1 MNLAPHIA
9 RRLPPLRGWVVI
21 ASLLA
26 GASTAWAGGLEVGDT
41 GAEALGRGGAFSA
54 KADNG
59 ATINYNPAGFV
70 KLRGHHVTV
79 GGNMVL
85 SRHDFTRT
93 GYFSNGPTSKAMP
106 YPMVS
111 SENPMFAA
119 PRHMM
124 VTTDFGYFNRVTFA
138 AGMYVPSAAGG
149 AYPKQVDVG
158 GVKMGAPQRFT
169 AVQTEGLIFYP
180 TAAIAFRPVHWLD
193 IGLSFQAVVTSI
205 KTTNI
210 VTAGSACDVAEDP
223 ACDITIEIDAKDV
236 FTPSGSAGVLVRP
249 SRHVELGAMV
259 RLPSRANLEGKANIT
274 LGPALKKL
282 QGSLTKPMVDPL
294 DPAIRLNNDYPWMVR
309 AGIRYIFR
317 DGDEEVGDIE
327 ADFIYE
333 GWSAASK
340 RSIEIQGNSLGKPME
355 PTKMDW
361 GLKDTYALR
370 LGGAY
375 KLRITSSLSLV
386 LRAGTFFETATT
398 EVSDTSLSV
407 LGPRRLGIT
416 GGIGLRWGRFTL
428 DGAYAHIFLPDR
440 EVNRS
445 TVRVQDFGGDEG
457 PVVGNGYYSASVDMF
472 AVQLSVAFG
481 RGATQYRQGRVPR
494 LPHDPGY
501 DMKRDG
507 VFVKKSAPQPP
518 VHTPGV
524 RSYSG
529 GVRHHT
535 GGVKSYSAGTTRYS
549 TRRPRRVKS
558 YDPDAMEFEPEDV
571 SLSSA
576 APAQAPET
584 REASRPSPRR
594 KARRTRRS
602 RRRGYRRGRR
612 GIRRTSTRKR
622 RKRRKRRSVCV
633 EHNAE
638 GDCVR
643 ARMIDGVVK

>member
-1 MNLAPHIA
+1 MKLTRTSA
-9 RRLPPLRGWVVI
+9 RRGRLLG
-21 ASLLA
+21 SGLLA
-26 GASTAWAGGLEVGDT
+26 VLLLGGAGSARAGGLEVGDT

-59 ATINYNPAGFV
+59 AAINYNPAGFV
-70 KLRGHHVTV
+70 KLRGHHITV
-79 GGNMVL
+79 GGNLVL

-93 GYFSNGPTSKAMP
+93 GYFSGGPTAKAMP
-106 YPMVS
+106 YPTVS

-124 VTTDFGYFNRVTFA
+124 VTTDFGYFDRITFA

-149 AYPKQVDVG
+149 AYPRQVDVG

-169 AVQTEGLIFYP
+169 AVQTEGLIFFP

-193 IGLSFQAVVTSI
+193 IGISFQVVVTAL

-210 VTAGSACDVAEDP
+210 VTAGSACDAVEDP

-236 FTPSGSAGVLVRP
+236 FTPTGSAGLLLRP
-249 SRHVELGAMV
+249 TRNVELGAMV
-259 RLPSRANLEGKANIT
+259 RLPSKAQLEGKANIT

-294 DPAIRLNNDYPWMVR
+294 DPVIRLNNDYPWMVR

-317 DGDEEVGDIE
+317 DGDEEIGDIE

-333 GWSAASK
+333 GWSKAGE
-340 RSIEIQGNSLGKPME
+340 RTIEIEGKSLGKPMA

-361 GLKDTYALR
+361 ALKDTYALR

-375 KLRITSSLSLV
+375 KLRITPSLHLV

-416 GGIGLRWGRFTL
+416 GGLGLRWGRFSL
-428 DGAYAHIFLPDR
+428 DTAYAHIFLPDR

-481 RGATQYRQGRVPR
+481 RGATQHRKGRVPR

-507 VFVKKSAPQPP
+507 VFVKKSAPPP
-518 VHTPGV
+518 PHTPGV
-524 RSYSG
+524 RRYSG
-529 GVRHHT
+529 GIKSYA
-535 GGVKSYSAGTTRYS
+535 GGVKRHSAGTLRY
-549 TRRPRRVKS
+549 RGPRRARPVKS
-558 YDPDAMEFEPEDV
+558 YDPESMQFEPEDV
-571 SLSSA
+571 SLSEA
-576 APAQAPET
+576 APARAPET
-584 REASRPSPRR
+584 RRAKRPTPRR
-594 KARRTRRS
+594 KVRRS
-602 RRRGYRRGRR
+602 RRRGRRGYRRGRR
-612 GIRRTSTRKR
+612 GIRRTSTRR

-638 GDCVR
+638 GACVR
-643 ARMIDGVVK
+643 VRMVDGVVNI